1 MAYAVCGGPLF
12 FMSRKFKFVKA
23 SRRREVIKE
32 RREKN
37 QKRRENI
44 KNIELP
50 KNKYFRGK

>member
-12 FMSRKFKFVKA
+12 FMSRKVKFAKA